1 MGKEQ
6 SIDVYR
12 VHIVL
17 WYRARYCRLPAMA
30 IKREKGG
37 RWSEVGVPPR
47 SLQEKLIG
55 QL

>member
-1 MGKEQ
+1 
-6 SIDVYR
+6 
-12 VHIVL
+12 
-17 WYRARYCRLPAMA
+17 MA

-55 QL
+55 QLQRDATFPTGLFHYRNL